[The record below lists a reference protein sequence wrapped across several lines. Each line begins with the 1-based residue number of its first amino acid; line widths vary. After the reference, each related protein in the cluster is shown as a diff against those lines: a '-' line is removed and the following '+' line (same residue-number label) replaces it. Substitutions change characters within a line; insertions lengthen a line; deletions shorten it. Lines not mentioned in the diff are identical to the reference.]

1 MGVDMEVVRDG
12 KKVKDFTFSSPTL
25 KVKFTQKNLAAAK
38 SAAKTISCS
47 KGAVTKKISGPALKC
62 LVGYKQN

>member
-1 MGVDMEVVRDG
+1 MEVVGDR

-25 KVKFTQKNLAAAK
+25 KVKFTQKKSTAAK

-47 KGAVTKKISGPALKC
+47 KGAMTKKISG
-62 LVGYKQN
+62 